1 MAISDV
7 LLKGALTFKTFL
19 DKGEEGLKSEDFR
32 GGRHLWMAPYNKVSI
47 NVATVDFLFAFALY
61 ISFRYCLCFKNLVK
75 PLIVED

>member
-32 GGRHLWMAPYNKVSI
+32 GG
-47 NVATVDFLFAFALY
+47 T
-61 ISFRYCLCFKNLVK
+61 SFMDGSS
-75 PLIVED
+75 P

>member
-32 GGRHLWMAPYNKVSI
+32 GGRHLWMAPHHKLISTILKSGGFKGKLKYIYIYNI
-47 NVATVDFLFAFALY
+47 D
-61 ISFRYCLCFKNLVK
+61 R
-75 PLIVED
+75 

>member
-32 GGRHLWMAPYNKVSI
+32 GGRHLWMAPHHKLISTI
-47 NVATVDFLFAFALY
+47 LKSGGFKGKLKY
-61 ISFRYCLCFKNLVK
+61 IY
-75 PLIVED
+75 IYIYII